1 MALMAWAIWLFFPP
15 AALSILL
22 LAIPWPHFIAVRVR
36 ALLRSTFY
44 GAFHLQTA
52 GIKFKLRL
60 AHLLFIGCLI
70 GLYFSYSSAT
80 TAAHRY
86 HEHRDQGSGL
96 HTLLLKKFVA
106 ERNVWIWAF
115 ATTLYLISFQL
126 WVLFAK
132 FVQLAE
138 EGIIAKAGADA
149 DKARAKAE

>member
-1 MALMAWAIWLFFPP
+1 M
-15 AALSILL
+15 
-22 LAIPWPHFIAVRVR
+22 R
-36 ALLRSTFY
+36 
-44 GAFHLQTA
+44 
-52 GIKFKLRL
+52 LRL
-60 AHLLFIGCLI
+60 SLPPPRRSAAV
-70 GLYFSYSSAT
+70 SYSSAT